1 MKALDFFCGAGGMT
15 RGLLDAGIDVVA
27 GYDNDNHCESTY
39 RHNNKGVAFYLA
51 DIRDLEVQDL
61 NMENEGVWLFA
72 ACAPCQPFS
81 TQRKAGG
88 SVSDATLLAELGRLV
103 EAARPAVV
111 LIENVPGMARVPGF
125 STFRRF
131 LKTLTESGY
140 RYVYGVLDAKHY
152 GVPQT
157 RRRLVLL
164 ASQKGKPCL
173 PMATHGRGRQR
184 VRTVREAIGH
194 LPAIGA
200 GQSHKKVANHVAASI
215 AEQNLTR
222 LRNTPV
228 DGGDR
233 RSWPE
238 ELTLTCH
245 KGTKGYTDVYGRMAW
260 DRPAP
265 TLTGKCNSISNGR
278 YGHPEQNRA
287 ISLREA
293 AAIQTFPDDYEFEG
307 LSSHVAKQIGNAVPV
322 AFASTLGRHILSL
335 DSGNAQCRQSI

>member
-1 MKALDFFCGAGGMT
+1 MKALDFFCGVGGMT
-15 RGLLDAGIDVVA
+15 RGLLDAGIEVVA
-27 GYDNDNHCESTY
+27 GYDNDEHCEPTY
-39 RHNNKGVAFYLA
+39 RRNNKGVAFHLA
-51 DIRDLEVQDL
+51 DVRDLTAQGL
-61 NMENEGVWLFA
+61 QMAKGGVWLFA

-81 TQRKAGG
+81 AQRKAGG
-88 SVSDATLLAELGRLV
+88 LVRDATLLAELGRLV
-103 EAARPAVV
+103 RSAHPAYV
-111 LIENVPGMARVPGF
+111 LMENVPGMARVPGF

-131 LKTLTESGY
+131 LKTLADSGY
-140 RYVYGVLDAKHY
+140 RYVYRVLDAKHY
-152 GVPQT
+152 GVPQS

-164 ASQKGKPCL
+164 ASRKGEPCL
-173 PMATHGRGRQR
+173 PSATHGLGRRR

-194 LPAIGA
+194 MPAIGA
-200 GQSHKKVANHVAASI
+200 GQAHDKMANHVAASI

-238 ELTLTCH
+238 ELTLACH
-245 KGTKGYTDVYGRMAW
+245 RRTKGYTDVYGRMAW

-278 YGHPEQNRA
+278 YGHPEQDRA

-293 AAIQTFPDDYEFEG
+293 AAIQTFPDNYEFEG
-307 LSSHVAKQIGNAVPV
+307 LISHIAKHIGNAVPV
-322 AFASTLGRHILSL
+322 AFASILGRHVLAL
-335 DSGNAQCRQSI
+335 DRDLA